1 MNGIII
7 VYKEK
12 GYTSHDVVA
21 RLRGI
26 LKTKKIGHTGTL
38 DPDAVGVL
46 PVCVGNATKVADI
59 LTDRDKEYICEM
71 RLGVTTDTLDMTGN
85 VLSEC
90 PQNAVMTLDDRDI
103 TDVIA
108 SFVGDIM
115 QVPPMYSALKV
126 GGRKLCDLARQGVE
140 IERKPRPVTIHSI
153 EILSMCLPVVKFR
166 VECSKGTYIR
176 TLCDDIGRTLG
187 VGAAME
193 SLVRSRVGR
202 FTLDE
207 ARTLDEIEQFISD
220 HVDESCHLDT
230 SPLFIGV
237 DELFD
242 YRKVFVSSDR
252 LLYNGNPMTADDF
265 EAAPAAAYDHEN
277 FLVYDSH
284 GAFKA
289 VYEFS
294 SQTRFF
300 KPVKM
305 FL

>member
-1 MNGIII
+1 MNGIIN

-71 RLGVTTDTLDMTGN
+71 RLGVTTDTLDMTGK
-85 VLSEC
+85 VLTES
-90 PQNAVMTLDDRDI
+90 PQTAVMSLDGRDI
-103 TDVIA
+103 QKVIE
-108 SFVGDIM
+108 SFTGGIM

-126 GGRKLCDLARQGVE
+126 NGRKLCDLARQGVE
-140 IERKPRPVTIHSI
+140 IERKPRPVTIHYI
-153 EILSMCLPVVKFR
+153 EILSMCLPVIKFR

-202 FTLDE
+202 FVLED
-207 ARTLDEIEQFISD
+207 ARTLDEIEKYVSA
-220 HVDESCHLDT
+220 HVDDMVHLDT

-237 DELFD
+237 DELFE
-242 YRKVFVSSDR
+242 YRKVYVSSDR
-252 LLYNGNPMTADDF
+252 LLYNGNPVTAEDLD
-265 EAAPAAAYDHEN
+265 APPAAAYDGEN
-277 FLVYDSH
+277 FLVYDSK
-284 GAFKA
+284 GEFKA
-289 VYEFS
+289 IYKFAAGS
-294 SQTRFF
+294 LLF